1 MVIFASFNANTLVN
15 DRRWLASFD
24 KLKGN
29 DSLVK
34 RIRQ

>member
-1 MVIFASFNANTLVN
+1 MLIFSSFNGYTLVN

-24 KLKGN
+24 KLKVN

-34 RIRQ
+34 